1 VWTYTLYRKQGI
13 ASRMMTLLTDKLP
26 RQHVYLFTDDA
37 GPFYEKLGF
46 APQEMGLGRVVGR
59 WLDPNTH

>member
-1 VWTYTLYRKQGI
+1 
-13 ASRMMTLLTDKLP
+13 MMTLLTDKLP

-59 WLDPNTH
+59 WLDPNSH